1 VNVSDGTAIAA
12 FLIVVACM
20 LAVCWPQRRRGV
32 DPVPPKPLAKFR
44 DEHDREL
51 AEHPGRES

>member
-1 VNVSDGTAIAA
+1 
-12 FLIVVACM
+12 
-20 LAVCWPQRRRGV
+20 
-32 DPVPPKPLAKFR
+32 VPPKPLAKFR